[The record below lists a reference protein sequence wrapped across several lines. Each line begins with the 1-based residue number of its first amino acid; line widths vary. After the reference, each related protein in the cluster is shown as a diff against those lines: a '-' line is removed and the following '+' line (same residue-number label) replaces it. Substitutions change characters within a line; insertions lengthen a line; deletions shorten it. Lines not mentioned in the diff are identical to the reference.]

1 MRNRLGE
8 AVGVV
13 IAFAGVVLLALLSL
27 PNAGKGSVFSSYDT
41 GRNGYR
47 ALYALL
53 HRERVAVS
61 RMEYPLGLLTPGVRT
76 LVISQSRS
84 GIDRNEVLAL
94 RQWVRGGGR
103 MIALDTSFNA
113 ADKKYFGIPQQRR
126 AVPRE
131 RIASP
136 PAPRADLPGV
146 RRIAGDFAAVFARGR
161 HPHGE
166 PLLVTRS
173 GTVALAIALGKGEV
187 VAILDP
193 SVFSNVRL
201 RDAGNARFA
210 YDLLAGG
217 PVAFDERIH
226 GYARERGFWQAL
238 PPPVRAAVFI
248 VAAVIV
254 LGLVGENV
262 RFAPALTPPAEDDR
276 DSSAYI
282 DSMARLFERGRA
294 VKYAIAA
301 CADAATRSARV
312 RYGGTGE
319 RIDDPVLRDGMTELL
334 RLRGLERP
342 APADLLRAGVLA
354 ARLRKERG

>member
-1 MRNRLGE
+1 MRNRLGDS
-8 AVGVV
+8 VGVAV
-13 IAFAGVVLLALLSL
+13 AFAGVVLLALLSL

-47 ALYALL
+47 ALFALL
-53 HRERVAVS
+53 RRERVAVT
-61 RMEYPLGLLTPGVRT
+61 RMEYPLGLLAPSVRT

-84 GIDRNEVLAL
+84 GIDLNEALAL
-94 RQWVRGGGR
+94 RRWVRGGGR
-103 MIALDTSFNA
+103 MIALDASFNA
-113 ADKKYFGIPQQRR
+113 ADKKYFGIPQQTR
-126 AVPRE
+126 AVSKE

-146 RRIAGDFAAVFARGR
+146 GRVAGNFGAVFARGR
-161 HPHGE
+161 HPPGE
-166 PLLVTRS
+166 PLLATRS

-193 SVFSNVRL
+193 SAFSNVRL
-201 RDAGNARFA
+201 READNARFA

-217 PVAFDERIH
+217 PVAFDERLH
-226 GYARERGFWQAL
+226 GYARERGSWQAL
-238 PPPVRAAVFI
+238 PAPVRAAVFI

-262 RFAPALTPPAEDDR
+262 RFAPPLTPPAEDDR

-282 DSMARLFERGRA
+282 DSMARLFARGRA
-294 VKYAIAA
+294 VRYAIAA
-301 CADAATRSARV
+301 CADAATRFTHV
-312 RYGGTGE
+312 RYGGAGE
-319 RIDDPVLRDGMTELL
+319 RIDDPVLRDGVTELL

-342 APADLLRAGVLA
+342 TQADLLRAGVLA